1 MTDFQ
6 TATTNSR
13 GGLKFKHI
21 MLLILLA
28 FVGGCIVAYLV
39 ADKYG
44 LLTRSDAPV
53 AAVTSS
59 AGPVGNMAPVDPA
72 VAPPPVTD
80 QMVPTFASPNMLSPD
95 VARADGL
102 LLTYTV
108 RRTIDKGAPL
118 GSLAEQLRLRF
129 GATQPQSV
137 AAVLSAAQAPVTVDT
152 LRTELR
158 GLAPVL
164 LTGNRDNSAWATM
177 KREFSELFVLRK
189 ESGPSL
195 APNERLIRAE
205 ALVDAGKLDLAMEE
219 IAALPGA
226 SAAQSWIARARR
238 FSDARK
244 ALDRLEQVAILRP
257 VAVPII
263 APPPVETMPSD
274 VPIPS
279 PVP

>member
-6 TATTNSR
+6 TATANSR
-13 GGLKFKHI
+13 GGFKFKHI
-21 MLLILLA
+21 MLLVLFA
-28 FVGGCIVAYLV
+28 FIGGGIVAYVL

-44 LLTRSDAPV
+44 FLTAPDAPV

-59 AGPVGNMAPVDPA
+59 AGPVGNVAPADPA
-72 VAPPPVTD
+72 IAAQPVTD
-80 QMVPTFASPNMLSPD
+80 QMVPAFTSTMMLSPD
-95 VARADGL
+95 VARAEGL

-118 GSLAEQLRLRF
+118 GNLAEQLRLRF

-137 AAVLSAAQAPVTVDT
+137 AAVLSAAQAPVTIDT

-164 LTGNRDNSAWATM
+164 LTGNRDGSAWATV
-177 KREFSELFVLRK
+177 KRELSELFVLRK
-189 ESGPSL
+189 ETAPSL

-205 ALVDAGKLDLAMEE
+205 ALVDAGQLDLAMEE

-226 SAAQSWIARARR
+226 SAAQSWLARAKRY
-238 FSDARK
+238 SNARK

-257 VAVPII
+257 VAVPVIT
-263 APPPVETMPSD
+263 APPVDALPSD
-274 VPIPS
+274 VPVPS